1 VSDEAIPRHVVGEWV
16 RTRRVDN
23 PATKLILMLVFDHA
37 GPQEDGRWV
46 AWVGNRR
53 LAEEACFAEGANGQ
67 RTVRKHLAALQ
78 AAGLVHREERRRENG
93 SQTTN
98 RVVLLVGDPPGP
110 SGPGGE
116 VSTDRG
122 GRAVQTPPEAP
133 KRSPYKSQNP
143 NAHGRAREADPPKRS
158 QDHRYGPSKEGK
170 TTTRGTVTEAPRR
183 GGLKRI
189 DPVALLGL
197 AP

>member
-23 PATKLILMLVFDHA
+23 PATKLVLMLVFDHA

-98 RVVLLVGDPPGP
+98 RVVLLVGAPPGP
-110 SGPGGE
+110 HSPGGE
-116 VSTDRG
+116 DSTVRG
-122 GRAVQTPPEAP
+122 GRTPQSPQKPLIEAP
-133 KRSPYKSQNP
+133 IKVKTQARAGARAKPIRQGD
-143 NAHGRAREADPPKRS
+143 HGTIVQAPLRREKQRPA
-158 QDHRYGPSKEGK
+158 GPSRK
-170 TTTRGTVTEAPRR
+170 RR
-183 GGLKRI
+183 
-189 DPVALLGL
+189 DA
-197 AP
+197 AA